1 MEADADAARPSPS
14 RIREPAVVAPPPR
27 AQSTEPARSTR
38 PVPAV
43 DPEPARTS
51 PPPSTPAAAP
61 DIDATT
67 WPDLVA
73 GLALRGPAKELGAHA
88 AFVAYAEGVLRL
100 SLPPT
105 DDHLK
110 APFLVQQLADALGKR
125 WGAAPQIRFE
135 ALQTQAADTLHAR
148 NSRERD
154 ARQSAAENAFLA
166 DPNVQR
172 LMAQQG
178 AKLVPDS
185 IRPYDES

>member
-1 MEADADAARPSPS
+1 M
-14 RIREPAVVAPPPR
+14 REPAVAAPPPR
-27 AQSTEPARSTR
+27 AQSTESARSTR
-38 PVPAV
+38 PAPAP
-43 DPEPARTS
+43 DPESVRTPS
-51 PPPSTPAAAP
+51 PPSTPAAAP
-61 DIDATT
+61 DIDVVN

-88 AFVAYAEGVLRL
+88 AFVAYTEGVLRL

-110 APFLVQQLADALGKR
+110 APFLVQQLADALAR
-125 WGAAPQIRFE
+125 HWGAAPQIRFE
-135 ALQTQAADTLHAR
+135 ALQAEAADTLHAR